1 MAQISGAGSFGGEI
15 DCRLDD
21 LARLHVAYERA
32 ADPDDVQ
39 TAGGREAA
47 ELSAAVGSLLS
58 ALGRPVRLG

>member
-1 MAQISGAGSFGGEI
+1 MAQISGAWSFGAEI
-15 DCRLDD
+15 DCRFDD

-39 TAGGREAA
+39 TAGAREAA